1 MQLIRIL
8 LRLILVD
15 DPSQMVSILS
25 SLITVLAA
33 AIFYSATS
41 IIISQAQPTNL
52 TFSKLV
58 DLF

>member
-1 MQLIRIL
+1 MQLIRIR